1 LTRRFIMSVEETR
14 RVLVSVLERGID
26 YASLGVHEGRFVELK
41 AVLTNTTSSWS
52 MWVYMGRERDYVLIP
67 YIYCSC
73 MDYLVRTVFLKTR
86 SYCKHQ
92 LGLLVAIRRGLFK
105 TTAVTLEDLYTIVDE
120 VIERGFSVT
129 LRRKLYK

>member
-1 LTRRFIMSVEETR
+1 MSVEETR
-14 RVLVSVLERGID
+14 RILVSILERGVD
-26 YASLGVHEGRFVELK
+26 YVSLGTHEGRFVELR
-41 AVLTNTTSSWS
+41 AILTNTTSSWS
-52 MWVYMGRERDYVLIP
+52 MWVYVGRERDYVLIP

-105 TTAVTLEDLYTIVDE
+105 TIAVTLEELYAIVDE
-120 VIERGFSVT
+120 IVERGFSAT